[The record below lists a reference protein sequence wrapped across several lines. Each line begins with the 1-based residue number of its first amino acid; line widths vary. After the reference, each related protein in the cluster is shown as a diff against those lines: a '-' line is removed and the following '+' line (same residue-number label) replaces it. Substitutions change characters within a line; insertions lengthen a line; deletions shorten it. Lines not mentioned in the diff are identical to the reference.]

1 MHLLGFHA
9 MFKHSFGLA
18 FCKASIKK
26 YKTTVVNKAII
37 VNKAIQRSKLVNYI
51 KMYKKKMT
59 VIFGQK

>member
-1 MHLLGFHA
+1 